1 VQSGSATSRKPTPA
15 PAQTSDD
22 DLLKVREKLA
32 LEVEY
37 LRRVRALST
46 EEKAALNE
54 KIAAL
59 ESLVKVHK
67 EIAESYK
74 AAAGERSIANTADA
88 ARIALLE
95 KIVEEY
101 KAERARL
108 MKERDAARRGGR
120 LLAGVAL
127 VFGILVGVFATKN

>member
-1 VQSGSATSRKPTPA
+1 
-15 PAQTSDD
+15 
-22 DLLKVREKLA
+22 LKLCQKA
-32 LEVEY
+32 LTEVEF

-74 AAAGERSIANTADA
+74 AAAGERSVANTADA
-88 ARIALLE
+88 QRIALLE

-101 KAERARL
+101 RVERARL
-108 MKERDAARRGGR
+108 MKERNSARRANKIWGVVGFILGAAAV
-120 LLAGVAL
+120 LLG
-127 VFGILVGVFATKN
+127 K